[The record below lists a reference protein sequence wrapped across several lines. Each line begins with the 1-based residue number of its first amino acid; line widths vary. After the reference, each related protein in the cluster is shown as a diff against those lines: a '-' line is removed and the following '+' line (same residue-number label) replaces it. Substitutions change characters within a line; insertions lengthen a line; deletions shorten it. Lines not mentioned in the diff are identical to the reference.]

1 MKFGPNASRRLKGH
15 TYSYEGPKS
24 QFKGLQRDAYKF
36 IIQND
41 IQILKCNFYLSKPE
55 LYLAFFVRFLI
66 GRKRENVYRQMCNLR
81 NDFK

>member
-1 MKFGPNASRRLKGH
+1 MSLSKIGCKNIHFTLEQRRLLKFGPNASRRLKGH

-41 IQILKCNFYLSKPE
+41 IQILKCNFYLSNPE
-55 LYLAFFVRFLI
+55 L
-66 GRKRENVYRQMCNLR
+66 
-81 NDFK
+81 